1 MMKKLIA
8 VLLFAAVILCGT
20 GFAAADEP
28 VTPVTFSVVVMGA
41 ENNYISEAEV
51 VVYSD
56 GAAPQP
62 YKTNIDG
69 SAKFLLIPGEYTVS
83 VTKTGY
89 VSQTKTITVNAAT
102 PILSIQLIKEPPVL
116 VTVIEEDGACIEGA
130 EVIINGVSAGKTDQY
145 GHLNVSMIR
154 GANNTIRV
162 KAVSHLDYLDPKCY
176 VSSEVTALQPIVLS
190 LAKISPLILI
200 YNENNVP
207 VAGAAVSVDGKLITY
222 SDSYGRAQLPEYTAG
237 VTYTLSISS
246 DGYNPYTELKEF
258 TTDTSDFVVTLQ
270 NKPDPAAAV
279 RITVKTDDRVL
290 SGALVYFDGNNKG
303 QTGLDGTYTTMVNPG
318 TTVMISASADG
329 YSGDTKTLTVQP
341 GITNEVT
348 ILMKENIPT
357 TLIGIG
363 ALAAIIVL
371 LIVILII
378 VGYKK
383 RSKKSSSGTSGNSY
397 GPRQRRD
404 SL

>member
-1 MMKKLIA
+1 MIKKIIA

-28 VTPVTFSVVVMGA
+28 ATMVPLSVVVMGA
-41 ENNYISEAEV
+41 ENDYIAEAEV
-51 VVYSD
+51 VVISD
-56 GAAPQP
+56 NMEPMTL
-62 YKTNIDG
+62 KTITDG
-69 SAKFLLIPGEYTVS
+69 SAKFTLYPGEYTVS
-83 VTKTGY
+83 VSKTGY
-89 VSQTKTITVNAAT
+89 IGQTKSVSVGSAGSTQ
-102 PILSIQLIKEPPVL
+102 LIQLIKEPPVMIS
-116 VTVIEEDGACIEGA
+116 VTEEDGTPIKDA
-130 EVIINGVSAGKTDQY
+130 EIIINGVSAGVTDQF
-145 GHLNVSMIR
+145 GRLNVTMVR
-154 GANNTIRV
+154 GANNTIQV
-162 KAVSHLDYLDPKCY
+162 KAVSHIDYLDPKCY
-176 VSSEVTALQPIVLS
+176 IGDSMTALPTIELS
-190 LAKISPLILI
+190 LAKVSPLILI
-200 YNENNVP
+200 YNENKAP

-237 VTYTLSISS
+237 VTYTLNITG
-246 DGYNPYTELKEF
+246 DGYNPYTESKEF

-270 NKPDPAAAV
+270 NKPIPASAV
-279 RITVKTDDRVL
+279 KITVRTEDKVL
-290 SGALVYFDGNNKG
+290 PDALIYFDGNNKG

-318 TTVMISASADG
+318 TTIIVSASLDG
-329 YSGDTKTLTVQP
+329 YSGDGKTLTVQP

-383 RSKKSSSGTSGNSY
+383 RGKKSSSGTSGNSY

>member
-20 GFAAADEP
+20 GFAAAEEI
-28 VTPVTFSVVVMGA
+28 TPVNLSVVVMGA
-41 ENNYISEAEV
+41 ENNYIAEAEV
-51 VVYSD
+51 VVSSD
-56 GAAPQP
+56 NMAPMTL
-62 YKTNIDG
+62 KTITDG
-69 SAKFLLIPGEYTVS
+69 SAIFTLYPGDYTVS
-83 VTKTGY
+83 VSKTGY
-89 VSQTKTITVNAAT
+89 IGQTKSVSVGSAGSTQLV
-102 PILSIQLIKEPPVL
+102 QLIKEPPVMIS
-116 VTVIEEDGACIEGA
+116 VTEEDGTPVKDA
-130 EVIINGVSAGKTDQY
+130 EIIINGVSAGTTDQF
-145 GHLNVSMIR
+145 GRLNVSMVR
-154 GANNTIRV
+154 GANNTVLV

-176 VSSEVTALQPIVLS
+176 VSSDVTALQPIVLS

-246 DGYNPYTELKEF
+246 DGYNPYTESKEF

-279 RITVKTDDRVL
+279 KITVRTDDKVL
-290 SGALVYFDGNNKG
+290 PGALIYFDGNNKG

>member
-1 MMKKLIA
+1 M
-8 VLLFAAVILCGT
+8 
-20 GFAAADEP
+20 
-28 VTPVTFSVVVMGA
+28 
-41 ENNYISEAEV
+41 
-51 VVYSD
+51 
-56 GAAPQP
+56 
-62 YKTNIDG
+62 
-69 SAKFLLIPGEYTVS
+69 
-83 VTKTGY
+83 
-89 VSQTKTITVNAAT
+89 
-102 PILSIQLIKEPPVL
+102 
-116 VTVIEEDGACIEGA
+116 
-130 EVIINGVSAGKTDQY
+130 
-145 GHLNVSMIR
+145 
-154 GANNTIRV
+154 
-162 KAVSHLDYLDPKCY
+162 
-176 VSSEVTALQPIVLS
+176 
-190 LAKISPLILI
+190 
-200 YNENNVP
+200 
-207 VAGAAVSVDGKLITY
+207 
-222 SDSYGRAQLPEYTAG
+222 LP
-237 VTYTLSISS
+237 
-246 DGYNPYTELKEF
+246 
-258 TTDTSDFVVTLQ
+258 
-270 NKPDPAAAV
+270 
-279 RITVKTDDRVL
+279 
-290 SGALVYFDGNNKG
+290 GALIYFDGNNKG

>member
-1 MMKKLIA
+1 MKKLIA

-20 GFAAADEP
+20 GVAAAEDI
-28 VTPVTFSVVVMGA
+28 TPVNLSVVVMGA
-41 ENNYISEAEV
+41 ENNYIAEAEV
-51 VVYSD
+51 VVSSD
-56 GAAPQP
+56 SMAPMTL
-62 YKTNIDG
+62 KTVTDG
-69 SAKFLLIPGEYTVS
+69 SANFTLYPGDYTVS
-83 VTKTGY
+83 VSKTGY
-89 VSQTKTITVNAAT
+89 IGQTKSVSVGSAGSTQLV
-102 PILSIQLIKEPPVL
+102 QLIKEPPVMVS
-116 VTVIEEDGACIEGA
+116 VTEADGTPVKDA
-130 EVIINGVSAGKTDQY
+130 EIIINGVSAGITDQF
-145 GHLNVSMIR
+145 GRLNVSMVR
-154 GANNTIRV
+154 GANNTVLV

-176 VSSEVTALQPIVLS
+176 VSSDVTALQPIVLS
-190 LAKISPLILI
+190 LAKVSPLILI
-200 YNENNVP
+200 YNENKAP
-207 VAGAAVSVDGKLITY
+207 VTGAAVSVDGKLITY

-237 VTYTLSISS
+237 VTYTIEIVS
-246 DGYNPYTELKEF
+246 DRYNPYTESKEF
-258 TTDTSDFVVTLQ
+258 TTATSDFVVTLQ

-279 RITVKTDDRVL
+279 RITVKTDDKVL
-290 SGALVYFDGNNKG
+290 PGALVYIDGDNRG

-318 TTVMISASADG
+318 TTILINASVEG
-329 YSGDTKTLTVQP
+329 YSGEGKTLTVQP

-371 LIVILII
+371 LIVILVI
-378 VGYKK
+378 VGCKK

>member
-20 GFAAADEP
+20 GFAAAEEI
-28 VTPVTFSVVVMGA
+28 TPVNLSVVVMGA
-41 ENNYISEAEV
+41 ENNYIAEAEV
-51 VVYSD
+51 VVSSD
-56 GAAPQP
+56 NMAPMTL
-62 YKTNIDG
+62 KTITDG
-69 SAKFLLIPGEYTVS
+69 SAIFSLYPGDYTVS
-83 VTKTGY
+83 VSKTGY
-89 VSQTKTITVNAAT
+89 IGQTKSVSVGSAGSTQLV
-102 PILSIQLIKEPPVL
+102 QLIKEPPVMIS
-116 VTVIEEDGACIEGA
+116 VTEEDGTPVKDA
-130 EVIINGVSAGKTDQY
+130 EIIINGVSAGTTDQF
-145 GHLNVSMIR
+145 GRLNVSMVR
-154 GANNTIRV
+154 GANNTVLV

-237 VTYTLSISS
+237 VTYTLSISC
-246 DGYNPYTELKEF
+246 DGYNPYTESKEF

-279 RITVKTDDRVL
+279 RITVKTDDKVL